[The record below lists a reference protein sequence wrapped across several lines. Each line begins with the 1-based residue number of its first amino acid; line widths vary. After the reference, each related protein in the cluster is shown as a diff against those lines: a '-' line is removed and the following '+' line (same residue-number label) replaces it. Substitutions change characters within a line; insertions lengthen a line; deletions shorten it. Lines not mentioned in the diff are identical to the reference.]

1 MIFYPNFHSTS
12 QKQFLGVTIPASA
25 TPDVAGDLKI
35 ALDTLYNHPNVGPFI
50 AFRLIQQFV
59 TSNPSHAYIQR
70 VATVFNNNGSG
81 VRGDMGAV
89 IKAVLM
95 DPEARDMSAVTST
108 TFGKLREPVVR
119 LANWMR
125 AFNAASKSGTWLM
138 VSTSANTSLS
148 QSALTAGSVFNFW
161 RPGYVPPNTQLG
173 ANNLYAPE
181 MTAVDVVTVAGY
193 LNTMQTTINSGIGSG
208 NDITSSYSNETAIA
222 NDASALTDRMNNL
235 LLYGQM
241 SPTLHQRIVD
251 AVNAITIPGGAA
263 TQAQIDAALL
273 NRAKL
278 ATFLAMASP
287 EYLTQR

>member
-1 MIFYPNFHSTS
+1 
-12 QKQFLGVTIPASA
+12 
-25 TPDVAGDLKI
+25 
-35 ALDTLYNHPNVGPFI
+35 
-50 AFRLIQQFV
+50 
-59 TSNPSHAYIQR
+59 
-70 VATVFNNNGSG
+70 
-81 VRGDMGAV
+81 
-89 IKAVLM
+89 
-95 DPEARDMSAVTST
+95 
-108 TFGKLREPVVR
+108 
-119 LANWMR
+119 
-125 AFNAASKSGTWLM
+125 
-138 VSTSANTSLS
+138 
-148 QSALTAGSVFNFW
+148 
-161 RPGYVPPNTQLG
+161 
-173 ANNLYAPE
+173 
-181 MTAVDVVTVAGY
+181 
-193 LNTMQTTINSGIGSG
+193 MQTTINSGIGSG